1 MKNYMFLVIVFCSCS
16 LFKNTSTEM
25 ERTHQLST
33 NQKDY
38 RLTEQRDWLSKSGS
52 ITFYKDTNH
61 VDYSIQIW
69 PKGMFS
75 WSQEKGFTGEADQVM
90 IKGAVSGSSAFSG
103 LHTLEQQDKGKVAVN
118 LSQKNKEVADDKKK
132 VKTSSY
138 SWKLILTG
146 LGVILIVGWV
156 LYRRYFKS

>member
-1 MKNYMFLVIVFCSCS
+1 MKNYMFLAIIFCSCN

-25 ERTHQLST
+25 ERTHQLSA

-38 RLTEQRDWLSKSGS
+38 RLTEQKDWLSKSGS

-61 VDYSIQIW
+61 ANYSIQIW

-75 WSQEKGFTGEADQVM
+75 YSQEKGFTGEADQVM
-90 IKGAVSGSSAFSG
+90 IKGDVSGSSAFSG
-103 LHTLEQQDKGKVAVN
+103 LHTLEQQDQGKIAVAI
-118 LSQKNKEVADDKKK
+118 SQKNKKIADDQKK

-146 LGVILIVGWV
+146 FAVIIIIGWI
-156 LYRRYFKS
+156 LYRKVF

>member
-1 MKNYMFLVIVFCSCS
+1 MRKYILLVIVFCGCS

-25 ERTHQLST
+25 ERTHQLSS

-38 RLTEQRDWLSKSGS
+38 RLTEQKDWLSKSGS
-52 ITFYKDTNH
+52 ITLYKDTNH
-61 VDYSIQIW
+61 ADYSIQIW

-75 WSQEKGFTGEADQVM
+75 YSQEKGFTGEADRVM
-90 IKGAVSGSSAFSG
+90 IKGNVSGSSAFSDSSI
-103 LHTLEQQDKGKVAVN
+103 LEQQDKGKVAVN
-118 LSQKNKEVADDKKK
+118 LSQKNKEIADDKKK

-146 LGVILIVGWV
+146 LGVILITGWV
-156 LYRRYFKS
+156 LYRKVF

>member
-1 MKNYMFLVIVFCSCS
+1 MKNYMLFAVAFCSCS
-16 LFKNTSTEM
+16 LFKNTRTEM
-25 ERTHQLST
+25 ERTHQLSA

-38 RLTEQRDWLSKSGS
+38 HLMEQKGWLSKSGS

-61 VDYSIQIW
+61 VDYTIQIW

-75 WSQEKGFTGEADQVM
+75 YSQEKGFTGEADRVM
-90 IKGAVSGSSAFSG
+90 IKGSASASSAFSDSN
-103 LHTLEQQDKGKVAVN
+103 TLEQRDKSKVELN
-118 LSQKNKEVADDKKK
+118 LSQKDKQVTDDQKK

-146 LGVILIVGWV
+146 LGVILIIGWV
-156 LYRRYFKS
+156 LYRKVF